1 VWKSASELGYAEIFV
16 NLNAIEQMQLRRQHR
31 VDGVGRPKFDFH
43 TGLDYAP
50 FTPEPVRMKAEVA
63 NQLKIALVQASG
75 LTEGSPLVV
84 FEVSSS
90 DKILHRWR
98 SQERKKTPHPVWHQ
112 QLAVWKSNFGRPTPL
127 TRRASVAA
135 SARWRGGSTPST
147 QCRPRDRVG
156 SMAWRLTK

>member
-1 VWKSASELGYAEIFV
+1 
-16 NLNAIEQMQLRRQHR
+16 M
-31 VDGVGRPKFDFH
+31 GRPKFDFH
-43 TGLDYAP
+43 TGLNYAP
-50 FTPEPVRMKAEVA
+50 FAPEPVRVKAEVA

-98 SQERKKTPHPVWHQ
+98 SQERNKTPHPVWHQ
-112 QLAVWKSNFGRPTPL
+112 QLAVWKSNVGRPTPS

-135 SARWRGGSTPST
+135 SARWRGDSPPST
-147 QCRPRDRVG
+147 QCRPRG
-156 SMAWRLTK
+156 NLTH